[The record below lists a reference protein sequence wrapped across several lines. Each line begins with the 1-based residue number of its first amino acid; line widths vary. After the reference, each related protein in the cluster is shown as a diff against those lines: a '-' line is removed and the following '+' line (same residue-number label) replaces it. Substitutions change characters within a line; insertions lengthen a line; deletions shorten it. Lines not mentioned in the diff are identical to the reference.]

1 LSRTRKGGTPAGIHE
16 VGKRLGAGVGNP
28 TARGAG
34 GNERLVHDP
43 PDGTG
48 APAAL
53 GAASQATIDVAGRS
67 QRRCGSREGAAY
79 VVVGEHVAGT
89 DDHSRKARPPIG
101 IACNYLHNAKDAAAQ
116 EEIAVFSRS
125 NLAIDKMIR

>member
-1 LSRTRKGGTPAGIHE
+1 M
-16 VGKRLGAGVGNP
+16 GKRLSDGVGNP
-28 TARGAG
+28 TAAAGG
-34 GNERLVHDP
+34 GNERLVHDL

-67 QRRCGSREGAAY
+67 RRRRGTQERTAY

-89 DDHSRKARPPIG
+89 DDHSRKARPRIG
-101 IACNYLHNAKDAAAQ
+101 IACNHLHNAKDEAAQ
-116 EEIAVFSRS
+116 EEIPVFSRS
-125 NLAIDKMIR
+125 NLAIDKVIR